1 MSARGGVS
9 WPWVVAVA
17 VLFFISG
24 AYLGRVTE
32 RLDRAEPEP
41 QRQKPKEPE
50 APVPIPGPAPAER
63 AEAPTGEKSQ
73 PVVEPGYESEY
84 PPAGGA
90 RISLLIDDLGRSVTD
105 VDTLQQLGVPISY
118 AVLPFESRTPEV
130 IAALREHEA
139 EILCHL
145 PMVARNGANPGPGAL
160 SREMAAD
167 ELTIGTRVALEKTP
181 GAVGVN
187 NHMGSDLSADPAA
200 MRTILEVLAESGL
213 FYVDSRTSADSVGYQ
228 MALEVGVPAAER
240 QVFLDSVHET
250 ETVKE
255 QFRRLLEVA
264 RERGAAIAIG
274 HPSSVTLGVLE
285 QEIPRALAAG
295 YEFVPV
301 SYLLDRTSVQLQ

>member
-1 MSARGGVS
+1 MG
-9 WPWVVAVA
+9 VAV
-17 VLFFISG
+17 VFFL
-24 AYLGRVTE
+24 LGGYFGRLSE
-32 RLDRAEPEP
+32 RRERAEPAP
-41 QRQKPKEPE
+41 PARVAPGPK
-50 APVPIPGPAPAER
+50 AAVPVPGPAPVEHAEILVD
-63 AEAPTGEKSQ
+63 EEPQ
-73 PVVEPGYESEY
+73 PVVQPGEGEY
-84 PPAGGA
+84 PPAEGA
-90 RISLLIDDLGRSVTD
+90 RISLLIDDLGRSVGD
-105 VDTLQQLGVPISY
+105 VDTLQRLGVPISY

-130 IAALREHEA
+130 VEALREREA

-145 PMVARNGANPGPGAL
+145 PMAARNGANPGPGAL

-167 ELTIGTRVALEKTP
+167 ELTIGTQVALERTP

-187 NHMGSDLSADPAA
+187 NHMGSDLSSDPAA
-200 MRTILEVLAESGL
+200 MRTILEVLAENGL

-250 ETVKE
+250 ETVME

-264 RERGAAIAIG
+264 RERGTAIAIG

-301 SYLLDRTSVQLQ
+301 SYLLDRTTIHPQ

>member
-1 MSARGGVS
+1 MF
-9 WPWVVAVA
+9 WVVGVA
-17 VLFFISG
+17 VVFFL
-24 AYLGRVTE
+24 LGGYFGRLSE
-32 RLDRAEPEP
+32 RRERAEPAP
-41 QRQKPKEPE
+41 PARVAPGPK
-50 APVPIPGPAPAER
+50 AAVPVPGPAPVEHAEIFVD
-63 AEAPTGEKSQ
+63 EEPQ
-73 PVVEPGYESEY
+73 PVVQPGEGEY
-84 PPAGGA
+84 PPAEGA
-90 RISLLIDDLGRSVTD
+90 RISLLIDDLGRSVGD
-105 VDTLQQLGVPISY
+105 VDTLQRLGVPISY

-130 IAALREHEA
+130 VEALREREA

-145 PMVARNGANPGPGAL
+145 PMAARNGANPGPGAL

-167 ELTIGTRVALEKTP
+167 ELTIGTQVALERTP

-187 NHMGSDLSADPAA
+187 NHMGSDLSSDPAA
-200 MRTILEVLAESGL
+200 MRTILEVLAENGL

-250 ETVKE
+250 ETVME

-264 RERGAAIAIG
+264 RERGSAIAIG

-301 SYLLDRTSVQLQ
+301 SYLLDRTTIHPQ

>member
-1 MSARGGVS
+1 V
-9 WPWVVAVA
+9 VA
-17 VLFFISG
+17 VLFFVFG

-32 RLDRAEPEP
+32 RLERVEPAP
-41 QRQKPKEPE
+41 QAQITEEPE
-50 APVPIPGPAPAER
+50 AAVPVPGPAPVEPAEIP
-63 AEAPTGEKSQ
+63 ADEEPQ
-73 PVVEPGYESEY
+73 PVVPPGEGEY
-84 PPAGGA
+84 PPAAGA
-90 RISLLIDDLGRSVTD
+90 RISLVIDDLGRSVGD
-105 VDTLQQLGVPISY
+105 VDTLQRLGVPISY

-130 IAALREHEA
+130 IEALRGHEA

-167 ELTIGTRVALEKTP
+167 ELIIGTRVALERTP

-187 NHMGSDLSADPAA
+187 NHMGSDLSSDPAA

-250 ETVKE
+250 ETVME

-264 RERGAAIAIG
+264 RERGTAIAIG

>member
-1 MSARGGVS
+1 MNTRGGVS
-9 WPWVVAVA
+9 WPWVVVVA
-17 VLFFISG
+17 VLFFVVG

-32 RLDRAEPEP
+32 RLPRAEPAP
-41 QRQKPKEPE
+41 QAQITEEPE
-50 APVPIPGPAPAER
+50 TAVPVPGPIPAEQ
-63 AEAPTGEKSQ
+63 GEISADEEPQ
-73 PVVEPGYESEY
+73 PVVQPGEAEY

-90 RISLLIDDLGRSVTD
+90 RVSLLIDDLGRSVAD
-105 VDTLQQLGVPISY
+105 VDTLQRLGVPISY
-118 AVLPFESRTPEV
+118 AVLPFESRTREV
-130 IAALREHEA
+130 VEALLEQEA

-167 ELTIGTRVALEKTP
+167 ELTMGTRVALEKIP

-187 NHMGSDLSADPAA
+187 NHMGSGLSSDPES
-200 MRTILEVLAESGL
+200 MRAILEVVAESGL

-228 MALEVGVPAAER
+228 VALEVGVPAAER

-255 QFRRLLEVA
+255 QFRRLLEVG
-264 RERGAAIAIG
+264 RERGTAIAIG
-274 HPSSVTLGVLE
+274 HPTSVTLGVLE

-301 SYLLDRTSVQLQ
+301 SYLLDRTTIHPQ

>member
-1 MSARGGVS
+1 
-9 WPWVVAVA
+9 VAVA
-17 VLFFISG
+17 ALFFISG
-24 AYLGRVTE
+24 AYLGRVSE
-32 RLDRAEPEP
+32 RLDRAEPASQAQEP
-41 QRQKPKEPE
+41 KQPN
-50 APVPIPGPAPAER
+50 APVPIPGPATAER
-63 AEAPTGEKSQ
+63 AEALTGEEPQ
-73 PVVEPGYESEY
+73 PVVEPGSELDY

-90 RISLLIDDLGRSVTD
+90 RISLLIDDLGRSVKD
-105 VDTLQQLGVPISY
+105 VEVLQQLGVPISY

-130 IAALREHEA
+130 VEALRAHEA

-160 SREMAAD
+160 SREMGAD
-167 ELTIGTRVALEKTP
+167 ELTIGTQVALEKIP

-187 NHMGSDLSADPAA
+187 NHMGSEVSSDPES
-200 MRTILEVLAESGL
+200 MRAILEVVAESGL

-228 MALEVGVPAAER
+228 LALEVGVPAAER

-255 QFRRLLEVA
+255 QFRRLLEVG
-264 RERGAAIAIG
+264 RERGTAIAIG

-285 QEIPRALAAG
+285 EEIPRALAAG

-301 SYLLDRTSVQLQ
+301 SYLLDRTTIHPQ

>member
-1 MSARGGVS
+1 LF
-9 WPWVVAVA
+9 WVVGVA
-17 VLFFISG
+17 VVFFL
-24 AYLGRVTE
+24 LGGYFGRLSE
-32 RLDRAEPEP
+32 RRERAEPAP
-41 QRQKPKEPE
+41 PARVAPGPK
-50 APVPIPGPAPAER
+50 AAVPVPGPAPVEHAEIFVD
-63 AEAPTGEKSQ
+63 EEPQ
-73 PVVEPGYESEY
+73 PVVQPGEGEY
-84 PPAGGA
+84 PPAEGA
-90 RISLLIDDLGRSVTD
+90 RISLLIDDLGRSVGD
-105 VDTLQQLGVPISY
+105 VDTLQRLGVPISY

-130 IAALREHEA
+130 VEALREREA

-145 PMVARNGANPGPGAL
+145 PMAARNGANPGPGAL

-167 ELTIGTRVALEKTP
+167 ELTIGTQVALERTP

-187 NHMGSDLSADPAA
+187 NHMGSDLSSDPAA
-200 MRTILEVLAESGL
+200 MRTILEVLAENGL

-250 ETVKE
+250 ETVME

-264 RERGAAIAIG
+264 RERGSAIAIG

-301 SYLLDRTSVQLQ
+301 SYLLDRTTIHPQ

>member
-1 MSARGGVS
+1 M
-9 WPWVVAVA
+9 VA
-17 VLFFISG
+17 VLFFVIG

-32 RLDRAEPEP
+32 RLERVEPAP
-41 QRQKPKEPE
+41 QAQITEEPE
-50 APVPIPGPAPAER
+50 AAVPVPGPAPVEPAEIP
-63 AEAPTGEKSQ
+63 ADEEPQ
-73 PVVEPGYESEY
+73 PVVEPGEGEY
-84 PPAGGA
+84 PPAAGA
-90 RISLLIDDLGRSVTD
+90 RISLVIDDLGRSVGD
-105 VDTLQQLGVPISY
+105 GDTLQRLGVPISY

-130 IAALREHEA
+130 IEALRGHEA

-167 ELTIGTRVALEKTP
+167 ELTIGTRVALERTP

-187 NHMGSDLSADPAA
+187 NHMGSDLSSDPAA

-250 ETVKE
+250 ETVME

-264 RERGAAIAIG
+264 RERGTAIAIG

-301 SYLLDRTSVQLQ
+301 SYLLDRTTIHPQ

>member
-1 MSARGGVS
+1 M
-9 WPWVVAVA
+9 
-17 VLFFISG
+17 
-24 AYLGRVTE
+24 
-32 RLDRAEPEP
+32 
-41 QRQKPKEPE
+41 
-50 APVPIPGPAPAER
+50 PVPGPAPVEHAEIFVD
-63 AEAPTGEKSQ
+63 EEPQ
-73 PVVEPGYESEY
+73 PVVQPGESEY
-84 PPAGGA
+84 PPAEGA
-90 RISLLIDDLGRSVTD
+90 RISLLIDDLGRSVGD
-105 VDTLQQLGVPISY
+105 VDTLQRLGVPISY

-130 IAALREHEA
+130 VEALREREA

-145 PMVARNGANPGPGAL
+145 PMAARNGANPGPGAL

-167 ELTIGTRVALEKTP
+167 ELTIGTQVALERTP

-187 NHMGSDLSADPAA
+187 NHMGSDLSSDPAA
-200 MRTILEVLAESGL
+200 MRTILEVLAENGL

-250 ETVKE
+250 ETVME

-264 RERGAAIAIG
+264 RERGTAIAIG

-301 SYLLDRTSVQLQ
+301 SYLLDRTTIHPQ

>member
-1 MSARGGVS
+1 V
-9 WPWVVAVA
+9 VA
-17 VLFFISG
+17 VLFFVIG

-32 RLDRAEPEP
+32 RLERVEPAP
-41 QRQKPKEPE
+41 QAQITEEPE
-50 APVPIPGPAPAER
+50 AAVPVPGPAPVEPAEIP
-63 AEAPTGEKSQ
+63 ADEEPQ
-73 PVVEPGYESEY
+73 PVVEPGEGEY
-84 PPAGGA
+84 PPAAGA
-90 RISLLIDDLGRSVTD
+90 RISLVIDDLGRSVGD
-105 VDTLQQLGVPISY
+105 VDTLQRLGVPISY

-130 IAALREHEA
+130 IEALRGHEA

-167 ELTIGTRVALEKTP
+167 ELIIGTRVALERTP

-187 NHMGSDLSADPAA
+187 NHMGSDLSSDPAA

-250 ETVKE
+250 ETVME

-264 RERGAAIAIG
+264 RERGTAIAIG

>member
-1 MSARGGVS
+1 MSPREGVS
-9 WPWVVAVA
+9 WPWVVVVA
-17 VLFFISG
+17 VLFFVSG
-24 AYLGRVTE
+24 AYLGRVGE
-32 RLDRAEPEP
+32 RLRKAEP
-41 QRQKPKEPE
+41 KPPVQATEEPE
-50 APVPIPGPAPAER
+50 AAIPVPGPTPTER
-63 AEAPTGEKSQ
+63 AEIDTVGEPL
-73 PVVEPGYESEY
+73 PVVPPQDEGEY

-90 RISLLIDDLGRSVTD
+90 RISLVIDDLGRSVAD

-118 AVLPFESRTPEV
+118 SVLPFESRTPEV
-130 IAALREHEA
+130 VDALRRHEA

-145 PMVARNGANPGPGAL
+145 PMAPRNGANPGPGAL

-167 ELTIGTRVALEKTP
+167 ELIMGTRVALEKIP

-187 NHMGSDLSADPAA
+187 NHMGSGLSSDPES
-200 MRTILEVLAESGL
+200 MRAILEVVAESGL

-228 MALEVGVPAAER
+228 VALEVGVPAAER

-255 QFRRLLEVA
+255 QFRRLLEVG
-264 RERGAAIAIG
+264 RERGTAIAIG

-285 QEIPRALAAG
+285 QEVPRALAAG

-301 SYLLDRTSVQLQ
+301 SYLLDRTTVHPQ

>member
-1 MSARGGVS
+1 M
-9 WPWVVAVA
+9 
-17 VLFFISG
+17 
-24 AYLGRVTE
+24 
-32 RLDRAEPEP
+32 
-41 QRQKPKEPE
+41 
-50 APVPIPGPAPAER
+50 PVPGPAPVEHAEIFVD
-63 AEAPTGEKSQ
+63 EEPQ
-73 PVVEPGYESEY
+73 PVVQPGEGEY
-84 PPAGGA
+84 PPAEGA
-90 RISLLIDDLGRSVTD
+90 RISLLIDDLGRSVGD
-105 VDTLQQLGVPISY
+105 VDTLQRLGVPISY

-130 IAALREHEA
+130 VEALREREA

-145 PMVARNGANPGPGAL
+145 PMAARNGANPGPGAL

-167 ELTIGTRVALEKTP
+167 ELTIGTQVALERTP

-187 NHMGSDLSADPAA
+187 NHMGSDLSSDPAA
-200 MRTILEVLAESGL
+200 MRTILEVLAENGL

-250 ETVKE
+250 ETVME

-264 RERGAAIAIG
+264 RERGTAIAIG

-301 SYLLDRTSVQLQ
+301 SYLLDRTTIHPQ